1 MTKKDIQ
8 ITEGKYMLEKEF
20 KTMTTKRLVVWTQT
34 IWVQSQALPLTSQ
47 VCEEGQVNVNICR

>member
-20 KTMTTKRLVVWTQT
+20 KTMTTKHFVV
-34 IWVQSQALPLTSQ
+34 
-47 VCEEGQVNVNICR
+47 